1 MIWDD
6 IRIEISYDIRRGV
19 RVVSLYDMRKVVRVV
34 RVEVCITNILY
45 SHYTLY

>member
-6 IRIEISYDIRRGV
+6 IRVEISYDIRRGV
-19 RVVSLYDMRKVVRVV
+19 RVEALYDMRRVV
-34 RVEVCITNILY
+34 RVEVRITNILY